1 MLAGLLVAI
10 LMFFSGNETVMLNP
24 EMGKSIKKTVQD
36 KERKQ
41 QIDQVLKEIK
51 QDQKLFI
58 KETQKPSLKEL
69 ENLNL
74 DYNSSRESFESL
86 LNTYYT
92 ELEELQNK
100 YLDNELKIRSL
111 TKEDEWTRI
120 MDLAVQKPD
129 KEKDMNEIRKQ
140 ADHMHANLQKAVE
153 SNITDTASLDKARL
167 LLDEYESRSV
177 KIAEQLLHT
186 TYNQHEAIRSY
197 DASRSGFE
205 SLRSEILATRKEYMS
220 FVVDMRFQL
229 KDLTPEANW
238 KNVAKAINKNLEKAG

>member
-10 LMFFSGNETVMLNP
+10 LLFFSGHETVMLNP

-36 KERKQ
+36 KEREQ
-41 QIDQVLKEIK
+41 QINQVLKEIK

-58 KETQKPSLKEL
+58 KETQKPGLKEL

-74 DYNSSRESFESL
+74 DHNSTRENFDGL

-100 YLDNELKIRSL
+100 YLDNELKVRSL
-111 TKEDEWTRI
+111 LMEDEWTRI
-120 MDLAVQKPD
+120 MDQVVQQPD
-129 KEKDMNEIRKQ
+129 KEKDMKEIRKQ
-140 ADHMHANLQKAVE
+140 ADHMHSNLLKSVE
-153 SNITDTASLDKARL
+153 SNITEPVNLEKARA
-167 LLDEYESRSV
+167 LLDEYESRSA
-177 KIAEQLLHT
+177 KIAEELLHL
-186 TYNQHEAIRSY
+186 TYNQHETIRSY
-197 DASRSGFE
+197 DASRDNFE
-205 SLRSEILATRKEYMS
+205 SLRSEILASRKEYMA

-238 KNVAKAINKNLEKAG
+238 EKVAKAINKNLEKAG